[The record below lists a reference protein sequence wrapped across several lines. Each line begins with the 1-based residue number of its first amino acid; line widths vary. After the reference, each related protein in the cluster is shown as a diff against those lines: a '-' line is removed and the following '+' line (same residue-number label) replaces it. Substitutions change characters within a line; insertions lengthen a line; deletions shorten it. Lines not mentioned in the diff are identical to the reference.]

1 MVSATVSTRP
11 PARNSLLAVDD
22 VLHIE
27 VDDEVALV
35 VLNRPDRRNALN
47 SLLLGGLRASLQ
59 SLEERD
65 DVRAIVL
72 TGADP
77 AFCAGLDLGEL
88 AEGGGISSGT
98 PDGQPVPP
106 DMGTPLI
113 GAVNGAAVT
122 GGLEIALACDF
133 LVASERATFAD
144 THARVGL
151 LPGWGLSVELP
162 RAVGVRRARQMSFT
176 GNYVDAAQALAWGLV
191 NEVVPHGEL
200 VDRALGLAR
209 DVTTVPQ
216 PAVAAMKRLYW
227 ATHAVTAGDAVVVEQ
242 EVSRQWSAAGGF
254 DAAALAEN
262 RASIQAR
269 GSAQT

>member
-1 MVSATVSTRP
+1 M
-11 PARNSLLAVDD
+11 DD

-27 VDDEVALV
+27 VDDGVALV
-35 VLNRPDRRNALN
+35 VLNRPEQRNALN

-59 SLEERD
+59 SLEDRA

-88 AEGGGISSGT
+88 AEGGRISSGT
-98 PDGQPVPP
+98 SDGQPVPP

-144 THARVGL
+144 THARVGI

-162 RAVGVRRARQMSFT
+162 RAIGVRRARQMSFT
-176 GNYVDAAQALAWGLV
+176 GGFVGADQALTWGLV
-191 NEVVPHGEL
+191 NEVVPHARVVE
-200 VDRALGLAR
+200 RALELGR
-209 DVTTVPQ
+209 DVATVPQ
-216 PAVAAMKRLYW
+216 AAVAAMKRLYW

-242 EVSRQWSAAGGF
+242 EVSRQWRAAGGF
-254 DAAALAEN
+254 DPEALAGA
-262 RASIQAR
+262 RAAIQAR
-269 GSAQT
+269 GSAQA